1 MGDAN
6 AHKENTMNGT
16 FKDLPELTD
25 KQLTEFIAALSTFP
39 TLSEDIKEQLKK
51 YDEELARRREL
62 SINRLKNV
70 ERKKE
75 NEHSI

>member
-1 MGDAN
+1 M
-6 AHKENTMNGT
+6 
-16 FKDLPELTD
+16 
-25 KQLTEFIAALSTFP
+25 ALSTFP